1 MDITKLN
8 LYQKL
13 VEIRK
18 QALYVQK
25 ESKGFNFNY
34 ASGES
39 IICLIRP
46 IMDDL
51 GVLLV
56 PDMEVFDF
64 IEIKKGANLVSV
76 PKITISYTWING
88 ENPDERLKTR
98 ATFFEDKM
106 AGCQSIG
113 AMMTYAERY
122 FLYKF
127 FQVATGADD
136 IETTYRDNGWS
147 NKIEEPKTVQ
157 KVSKEP
163 ILVDVVGRGMTGAH
177 ADCPIH
183 QQHIDDFVTHCRV
196 QFGPIGVKE
205 DIEGFVKRYADFC
218 KGKLGAF
225 EEKTDF
231 WKKDPETLKADY
243 IRSISKFKKPQA
255 PSATTIA

>member
-18 QALYVQK
+18 QVLYVK
-25 ESKGFNFNY
+25 KDNKGFNFNY
-34 ASGES
+34 ASGED
-39 IICLIRP
+39 IICAIRP
-46 IMDDL
+46 MMDEL
-51 GVLLV
+51 GILLI
-56 PDMEVFDF
+56 PDVESFELV
-64 IEIKKGANLVSV
+64 EIKKGANTNSV
-76 PKITISYTWING
+76 PKITISHTWINA
-88 ENPDERLKTR
+88 ENPIERITTK
-98 ATFFEDKM
+98 ATYFEDKM

-136 IETTYRDNGWS
+136 IEKVYKENGWS

-157 KVSKEP
+157 RVAKDPVLET
-163 ILVDVVGRGMTGAH
+163 VVGRGMTGAH
-177 ADCPIH
+177 PECPIH

-196 QFGPIGVKE
+196 QFGPIGTKE
-205 DIEGFVKRYADFC
+205 DVEGFVRRYADFC
-218 KGKLGAF
+218 KGKLAAF

-231 WKKDPETLKADY
+231 WKKEPEKLKADY